1 MEYLWYQMC
10 ILQLC
15 KGISWS
21 MPVWSLFLAVSWFMS
36 YVTKEAVEKTKEK
49 LTSEE

>member
-1 MEYLWYQMC
+1 MEFLWWQVC

-21 MPVWSLFLAVSWFMS
+21 IPIWAIVLAASWFMS
-36 YVTKEAVEKTKEK
+36 NILKEPVDKARKK